1 MRREKNIF
9 IQTFSLRLR
18 LTVAVLSL
26 ALTSRVRIDAPCN
39 NSEWK
44 RLTLVNECIYECSQ
58 TIWIFSENDKNERR
72 INSSKEMQSRERERE
87 REDEER
93 AKWDEIKLFKQ
104 LYVFIAS
111 VPCALWTTNAFATG
125 SSLFCSALL
134 FHYYSSGSWR
144 QWRRRQRHQWR
155 RRAQLLQRLCS
166 ADELVSC
173 RFFFFFSFGINEH
186 VDTYGQRR
194 PSLARYAHRQ
204 EMIASIRFKY

>member
-1 MRREKNIF
+1 ME
-9 IQTFSLRLR
+9 T
-18 LTVAVLSL
+18 
-26 ALTSRVRIDAPCN
+26 
-39 NSEWK
+39 

-72 INSSKEMQSRERERE
+72 INSAKEMQSRERERE
-87 REDEER
+87 RERMKNEQ
-93 AKWDEIKLFKQ
+93 KWDEMKLFKQ

-111 VPCALWTTNAFATG
+111 VLRALWTTNAFATG

-144 QWRRRQRHQWR
+144 QWRRWRHQWR

-173 RFFFFFSFGINEH
+173 WFFSLLLLLGISEH
-186 VDTYGQRR
+186 VDANGQWR
-194 PSLARYAHRQ
+194 PSLARYAHQGKRWSRRSDS
-204 EMIASIRFKY
+204 SIK